1 MKILVVSNN
10 YPSTRFPGCGAFVY
24 NLVQEFAKANQVT
37 VIAPEKAHDAFK
49 PKAAESYGNEVCTV
63 LRPKHLSFSNKKI
76 LGFNTVS
83 LTRYFTKKAVSQE
96 LSNLESKPDVVYCH
110 FLINAVPVL
119 DYVEKNSLPL
129 VIASGE
135 SAYSDWQTQP
145 LATQEKLK
153 KLASHFVCVSESN
166 KERLIKL
173 GFDAGK
179 MTVVPNAVNTEL
191 FKPLDKLA
199 CKKKLGYSEKDFVVG
214 FVGHFIERKGPNRV
228 IQAIKQLNNPAI
240 KLVCVGAGSELEQ
253 NNFTQVIPPV
263 PNSSLPEIF
272 NAFDV
277 FCLPTLHEGHCN
289 AIEEAKACAVPVI
302 SSLGT
307 SVELQLTSSEGV
319 LIDPKN
325 ISAIASALSSL
336 IECEGLYK
344 QLVDGL
350 SAGKNY
356 SIEQRSQKILNIISQ
371 FVIWEG

>member
-1 MKILVVSNN
+1 MNILVVSNN
-10 YPSTRFPGCGAFVY
+10 YPSLQAPGRGAFVY
-24 NLVQEFAKANQVT
+24 NLVQEFAKTNQVT
-37 VIAPEKAHDAFK
+37 VLVPEKAHNAFK
-49 PKAAESYGNEVCTV
+49 VKAAESYGNEACAV

-83 LTRYFTKKAVSQE
+83 LTRYFTKKAVSKV

-110 FLINAVPVL
+110 FLTNAIPVL
-119 DYVEKNSLPL
+119 DYVEKNNLLL

-179 MTVVPNAVNTEL
+179 MTVVPNAVNTDL
-191 FKPLDKLA
+191 FKPLNKLE

-228 IQAIKQLNNPAI
+228 IQAITQLNNPAI
-240 KLVCVGAGSELEQ
+240 KLVCVGAGGELEQ

-263 PNSSLPEIF
+263 PNSSLPETF

-289 AIEEAKACAVPVI
+289 AIEEAKACAIPVI

-307 SVELQLTSSEGV
+307 SVELQLTNQEGV
-319 LIDPKN
+319 LIEPKN
-325 ISAIASALSSL
+325 IGAIADALSSL
-336 IECEGLYK
+336 IENKEQHN
-344 QLVDGL
+344 QLVNNL
-350 SAGKNY
+350 KSSSPF
-356 SIEQRSQKILNIISQ
+356 SIAKRATLIEKILQ
-371 FVIWEG
+371 RVIEC